1 MNYSG
6 AEIIV
11 EFLRVNGYKHVFGI
25 PGRRILSFFDAVN
38 RSNGGIKMITTRH
51 EQGAAFMAEVYSRI
65 NGKGCCVGISAP
77 GAVNLLAGA
86 ASAYMDS
93 IPLLIFAG
101 QAQVPDMGK
110 YPVQE
115 ATGIGRTP
123 NQLQIYKST
132 TKYAVS
138 VEKIEDLLFELE
150 KAYTIMQE
158 GRKGPV
164 YIELPTNILEERID
178 CDIKK
183 VELKTSVYEEGN
195 VTQEMLK
202 KVTDILL
209 NSKKPLMLLGNGVQN
224 SGAVE
229 EYRQFFEKNDVPY
242 GTTLLAKGILDEKN
256 KLSLGTIGIFGQ
268 KAANKYLLDES
279 DAVIAIGTT
288 FQELSSMVWRTEI
301 ANKLKVRID
310 IDIEEINRNYLAE
323 NVYLLDAK
331 KFIVELDKYLMLNNI
346 VIKKADAL
354 EEVARLKE
362 QYGYFK
368 VSEDSEEGLHPGKV
382 VEKINLLLKEN
393 DILLSDIGE
402 NGYWSSLLI
411 QRKNIGTYIL
421 NGGYGSMGHAVAG
434 SVGAAMT
441 NPKGNVVTIC
451 GDGGFLM
458 NGNEVATAKYY
469 KSKVIWCVLDNGI
482 LGTQKHFQEREYG
495 GRIQGS
501 IVPSVDIYKY
511 AESMGVKSFCVRTLS
526 EFENAYQQALE
537 EEDSVVI
544 DIKVLENIAPEPQCK
559 F

>member
-11 EFLRVNGYKHVFGI
+11 EFLRINEYKHIFGI
-25 PGRRILSFFDAVN
+25 PGRRILSLFDAVN
-38 RSNGGIKMITTRH
+38 RSNGKIKMITTRH

-86 ASAYMDS
+86 VSAFMDS
-93 IPLLIFAG
+93 IPLFIFAG
-101 QAQVPDMGK
+101 QAQIADMGR

-132 TKYAVS
+132 TKYAVR

-150 KAYTIMQE
+150 KAYTIMHK

-164 YIELPTNILEERID
+164 YIELPTNILEEKTD
-178 CDIKK
+178 CTIKK
-183 VELKTSVYEEGN
+183 VVLKTSSYDTGN
-195 VTQEMLK
+195 VTQEMTK
-202 KVTDILL
+202 KVIDILL

-224 SGAVE
+224 SGAEE
-229 EYRQFFEKNDVPY
+229 EYKQFFEKNDVPY
-242 GTTLLAKGILDEKN
+242 VTTLLAKGILNEKN
-256 KLSLGTIGIFGQ
+256 KFSLGTIGIFGQ

-301 ANKLKVRID
+301 GNKLKVRID
-310 IDIEEINRNYLAE
+310 IDAEEINRNYSAE
-323 NVYLLDAK
+323 NTYLVDAK
-331 KFIVELDKYLMLNNI
+331 KFIVELDKYLILHDI
-346 VIKKADAL
+346 VIKKTDAL
-354 EEVARLKE
+354 KEITKLKKE
-362 QYGYFK
+362 YGYFK
-368 VSEDSEEGLHPGKV
+368 TNEVSKRGLHPGKV

-393 DILLSDIGE
+393 DILLADIGE
-402 NGYWSSLLI
+402 NGYWTSLLI
-411 QRKNIGTYIL
+411 QRQKKGTYIL
-421 NGGYGSMGHAVAG
+421 NCGYGSMGHAVAG

-458 NGNEVATAKYY
+458 NGNEVATASYY
-469 KSKVIWCVLDNGI
+469 KVKVIWCVLDNGI
-482 LGTQKHFQEREYG
+482 LGTQKHFQEREYS
-495 GRIQGS
+495 GRIEGS
-501 IVPSVDIYKY
+501 IVPDVDICKY
-511 AESMGVKSFCVRTLS
+511 AESMGVKSFCVRTLD
-526 EFENAYQQALE
+526 ELENAYQQALE
-537 EEDSVVI
+537 EKESVVI
-544 DIKVLENIAPEPQCK
+544 DIKILEEIAPDPQCR